1 MGVYVISFSL
11 WKNLVGRRQSIE
23 WPGMEE
29 HYSLPASILRR
40 RLFDIVINGDPREA
54 MLASECL
61 IGIDETRSKYG
72 QAESGCSSS

>member
-1 MGVYVISFSL
+1 
-11 WKNLVGRRQSIE
+11 
-23 WPGMEE
+23 MEE